1 MQFFNSKIFTFNI
14 SCIDNQ
20 GLCRELVHWEKLWYN
35 YFFLILR
42 YKYRKIKQ
50 NLRLTTC
57 IPMNYYYMLSNIYHV
72 NWIQIQKIHKYLCW
86 LHQVWY
92 FSRFFS
98 RKEQRTRLWAPLP
111 LLCPWQRCRIYWS
124 PSGMLSGFVQLDKNE
139 TKEKILKWSND

>member
-1 MQFFNSKIFTFNI
+1 MIQ
-14 SCIDNQ
+14 
-20 GLCRELVHWEKLWYN
+20 L
-35 YFFLILR
+35 FFLILR

-111 LLCPWQRCRIYWS
+111 LLYPWQRCRIYWS
-124 PSGMLSGFVQLDKNE
+124 PSGMLSGFVQLDKNKI
-139 TKEKILKWSND
+139 TEKILKWSNDSMNYIVCTIIMQDSNLILFLCWWVCNNFSKK